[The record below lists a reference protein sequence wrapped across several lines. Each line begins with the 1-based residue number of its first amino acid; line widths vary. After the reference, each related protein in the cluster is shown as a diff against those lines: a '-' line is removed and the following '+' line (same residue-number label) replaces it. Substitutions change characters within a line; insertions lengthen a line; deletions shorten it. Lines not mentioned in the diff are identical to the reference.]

1 MSVLVVIPARYG
13 STRFPGKPLAALSG
27 KPMIQHVY
35 EGARQARDV
44 DEVVVATDDER
55 IMRAVSAF
63 GGKAMMTSPTCRSG
77 SERAAEVARAR
88 SESVIIN
95 VQGDEPLIHP
105 DMISGLVSFL
115 SAHAAVP
122 MASLMTT
129 LSRPEDL
136 ANPNIVKVVVDRD
149 GFALYFSRAPI
160 PHWRDAGGSGQLP
173 TAQPAPAVARGGPGS
188 PQPRAYKHLGIYG
201 YQRHFLLQFPSLEP
215 TPLEQAEQLEQLRA
229 LEYGYRIK
237 LLETVHDS
245 IGVDTPDDLKRVEQL
260 LATARQVTS
269 DK

>member
-13 STRFPGKPLAALSG
+13 STRFPGKPLATLAG

-63 GGKAMMTSPTCRSG
+63 GGKAVMTSPTCRSG

-95 VQGDEPLIHP
+95 VQGDEPLVHP
-105 DMISGLVSFL
+105 DMLSLLAAFL
-115 SAHAAVP
+115 SQHQAVP
-122 MASLMTT
+122 MASLMTK
-129 LSRPEDL
+129 LSRQEEL

-160 PHWRDAGGSGQLP
+160 PHWRDADGSRLKALGSRSGL
-173 TAQPAPAVARGGPGS
+173 QPSAFSLQPPAF
-188 PQPRAYKHLGIYG
+188 KHLGVYG

-229 LEYGYRIK
+229 LEHGYRIK

-245 IGVDTPDDLKRVEQL
+245 IGVDTPEDLRRVEQL
-260 LATARQVTS
+260 LATARQATS